1 MLAIVT
7 GRAAALGERR
17 HRRGSHMISRT
28 QFFRLLAAA
37 TALAIAPGPAAAQE
51 TVKIGFSVPL
61 TGAFSEN
68 GKQMV
73 AAIKIFTEQRGSVVA
88 GRKIEVIVRD
98 DGGVADQAKRIA
110 QEFVV
115 QSKVAVLAGYN
126 PTPVALAVAPLSAEA
141 KIPQIVVGS
150 SASVTTT
157 RSPYIVRTFSTQAQ
171 ITVPMADW
179 MLKNGIKRVVTFVS
193 DYAPGLETE
202 KAFIEAFKAGGG
214 EIVESVRVPL
224 QALDFSPF
232 LQRARDARPEAIF
245 AWVPGGLAGSFVRQ
259 YAERGLQSSGIRLI
273 GTGDITDDDIL
284 NQLGEPMLGITTAL
298 QYSAAHESEKNK
310 AFVAGFERVG
320 GGMRPDHVG
329 VAVYDA
335 MHLIYA
341 ALEKTGGNAD
351 GDALLA
357 AMKGMAWESPRGP
370 IAIDPETRDIVQD
383 IYIRRVE
390 RRNGQLYNIE
400 FDKYPAVKDPFK
412 ASRSK

>member
-1 MLAIVT
+1 
-7 GRAAALGERR
+7 
-17 HRRGSHMISRT
+17 MISRP
-28 QFFRLLAAA
+28 QFLRLLA
-37 TALAIAPGPAAAQE
+37 TGSALAILPAVAAAQE

-141 KIPQIVVGS
+141 QIPQIVVGS

-224 QALDFSPF
+224 QALDFAPF

-298 QYSAAHESEKNK
+298 QYSAAHESERNK
-310 AFVAGFERVG
+310 TFVAGFERVG

-341 ALEKTGGNAD
+341 ALEKTGGNAN
-351 GDALLA
+351 GDVLLA

-370 IAIDPETRDIVQD
+370 IAIDPDTRDIIQD

-412 ASRSK
+412 AAPAK

>member
-1 MLAIVT
+1 
-7 GRAAALGERR
+7 
-17 HRRGSHMISRT
+17 MISRP
-28 QFFRLLAAA
+28 QFLRLLVTVSTLALLPAAA
-37 TALAIAPGPAAAQE
+37 GAQE
-51 TVKIGFSVPL
+51 TVKIGFSAPL
-61 TGAFSEN
+61 TGPFAEN
-68 GKQMV
+68 GKQMQ

-88 GRKIEVIVRD
+88 GKKLEVVLRD

-115 QSKVAVLAGYN
+115 QQKVAVLAGYN

-141 KIPQIVVGS
+141 KIPQIVTGS

-157 RSPYIVRTFSTQAQ
+157 RSPYIVRTFSTQPQ

-179 MLKNGIKRVVTFVS
+179 ALKNGIKRVVTFVS

-202 KAFIEAFKAGGG
+202 KAFIEAFRAGGG
-214 EIVESVRVPL
+214 EIVATVRVPL
-224 QALDFSPF
+224 QALDFAPF

-298 QYSAAHESEKNK
+298 QYSAAHDSPKNK
-310 AFVAGFERVG
+310 AFVEGFERVG
-320 GGMRPDHVG
+320 NGIRPDHVG

-341 ALEKTGGNAD
+341 ALEKTGGNAN

-357 AMKGMAWESPRGP
+357 AMEGMSWESPRGM
-370 IAIDPETRDIVQD
+370 IAIDPDTRDIVQD
-383 IYIRRVE
+383 VYIRRVE
-390 RRNGQLYNIE
+390 RRNGQLYNVE
-400 FDKYPAVKDPFK
+400 FDRYPAVKDPFK
-412 ASRSK
+412 AAQAK

>member
-1 MLAIVT
+1 
-7 GRAAALGERR
+7 
-17 HRRGSHMISRT
+17 MISRP
-28 QFFRLLAAA
+28 QFLRLLAAA
-37 TALAIAPGPAAAQE
+37 GAFAVLPTAAGAQE
-51 TVKIGFSVPL
+51 TVKIGFSAPL
-61 TGAFSEN
+61 TGSFAEN

-73 AAIKIFTEQRGSVVA
+73 AALKLYAEQNGSTVA
-88 GRKIEVIVRD
+88 GRKIEVILRD
-98 DGGVADQAKRIA
+98 DGGVPDQAKRIA

-141 KIPQIVVGS
+141 KIPQIVTGS
-150 SASVTTT
+150 SASVTTQ

-171 ITVPMADW
+171 ITVPMAQW
-179 MLKNGIKRVVTFVS
+179 ALKNGIKRVVTFVS

-224 QALDFSPF
+224 QALDFAPF
-232 LQRARDARPEAIF
+232 LQRARDAKPDALF

-273 GTGDITDDDIL
+273 GPGDITDDDIL
-284 NQLGEPMLGITTAL
+284 NTLGEPMLGITTAL

-320 GGMRPDHVG
+320 NGLRPDHVG
-329 VAVYDA
+329 VAVYDC

-341 ALEKTGGNAD
+341 ALEKTGGNPN

-370 IAIDPETRDIVQD
+370 IAIDPDTRDIIQD
-383 IYIRRVE
+383 VYIRRVE

-412 ASRSK
+412 AAAAK

>member
-1 MLAIVT
+1 
-7 GRAAALGERR
+7 
-17 HRRGSHMISRT
+17 MISHP
-28 QFFRLLAAA
+28 QFLRLLATVSALAVLPA
-37 TALAIAPGPAAAQE
+37 TAGAQE
-51 TVKIGFSVPL
+51 SVKIGFSVPL
-61 TGAFSEN
+61 TGAFAEN

-73 AAIKIFTEQRGSVVA
+73 AAIKIFTEQRGTMVA
-88 GRKIEVIVRD
+88 GRKIEIILRD
-98 DGGVADQAKRIA
+98 DGGVPDQAKRIA
-110 QEFVV
+110 QELVV
-115 QSKVAVLAGYN
+115 QNKVAVLAGYN

-141 KIPQIVVGS
+141 KIPQIVTGS

-202 KAFIEAFKAGGG
+202 KAFIEAFKKGGG
-214 EIVESVRVPL
+214 EIVESIRVPL
-224 QALDFSPF
+224 QALDFAPF
-232 LQRARDARPEAIF
+232 LQRARDAKPEAIF

-259 YAERGLQSSGIRLI
+259 YAERGLQQSGIRLI

-310 AFVAGFERVG
+310 TFVEGFQRVG
-320 GGMRPDHVG
+320 NGQRPDHVG

-341 ALEKTGGNAD
+341 ALEKTGGNPN

-370 IAIDPETRDIVQD
+370 ISIDPETRDIVQD
-383 IYIRRVE
+383 IYIRKVE

-412 ASRSK
+412 AQVK

>member
-1 MLAIVT
+1 
-7 GRAAALGERR
+7 
-17 HRRGSHMISRT
+17 MILRP
-28 QFFRLLAAA
+28 QFVRLLATVA
-37 TALAIAPGPAAAQE
+37 ALAVLPAAAGAQE
-51 TVKIGFSVPL
+51 TVKIGFSAPL

-88 GRKIEVIVRD
+88 GKRIEVIVRD
-98 DGGVADQAKRIA
+98 DGGVADQAKRIG

-179 MLKNGIKRVVTFVS
+179 SLKNGIKRVVTLVS
-193 DYAPGLETE
+193 DYAPGIETE
-202 KAFIEAFKAGGG
+202 KAFVEAFKAGGG

-224 QALDFSPF
+224 QALDFAPF

-284 NQLGEPMLGITTAL
+284 NQLGEPM
-298 QYSAAHESEKNK
+298 
-310 AFVAGFERVG
+310 
-320 GGMRPDHVG
+320 
-329 VAVYDA
+329 
-335 MHLIYA
+335 
-341 ALEKTGGNAD
+341 
-351 GDALLA
+351 
-357 AMKGMAWESPRGP
+357 
-370 IAIDPETRDIVQD
+370 IAIAPDTRDIIQD
-383 IYIRRVE
+383 VYIRRVE
-390 RRNGQLYNIE
+390 RRDGQLYNIE
-400 FDKYPAVKDPFK
+400 FDRYPAVKDPFK
-412 ASRSK
+412 AAPAR

>member
-1 MLAIVT
+1 LAVLP
-7 GRAAALGERR
+7 AA
-17 HRRGSHMISRT
+17 
-28 QFFRLLAAA
+28 
-37 TALAIAPGPAAAQE
+37 AAAQE

-61 TGAFSEN
+61 TGPFSEN

-224 QALDFSPF
+224 QALDFAPF
-232 LQRARDARPEAIF
+232 LQRARDAKPEAIF

-310 AFVAGFERVG
+310 TFVAGFERVG

-341 ALEKTGGNAD
+341 ALEKTGGNPN

-370 IAIDPETRDIVQD
+370 IAIDPDTRDIIQD

-412 ASRSK
+412 AAPPK

>member
-1 MLAIVT
+1 MV
-7 GRAAALGERR
+7 
-17 HRRGSHMISRT
+17 SRL
-28 QFFRLLAAA
+28 QLFRSLAAA
-37 TALAIAPGPAAAQE
+37 GVLAALPASAQE
-51 TVKIGFSVPL
+51 AVKIGFSVPL
-61 TGAFSEN
+61 TGPFSEN

-88 GRKIEVIVRD
+88 GKKIEIIIRD
-98 DGGVADQAKRIA
+98 DGGVPDQAKRLA

-115 QSKVAVLAGYN
+115 QQKVAVLAGYN

-141 KIPQIVVGS
+141 KIPQVVVGS

-193 DYAPGLETE
+193 DDAPGLETE

-224 QALDFSPF
+224 QALDFAPF
-232 LQRARDARPEAIF
+232 LQRARDAKPEAIF

-259 YAERGLQSSGIRLI
+259 YAERGLRSSGIRLI

-284 NQLGEPMLGITTAL
+284 NQLGEPMLGITTSL
-298 QYSAAHESEKNK
+298 QYSAAHDSEKNK

-320 GGMRPDHVG
+320 NGMRPDHVG

-341 ALEKTGGNAD
+341 ALEKTGGNAS

-370 IAIDPETRDIVQD
+370 MMIDPETRDVVQD
-383 IYIRRVE
+383 VYIRRVE

-400 FDKYPAVKDPFK
+400 FDRYPAVKDPFK
-412 ASRSK
+412 AAPAK

>member
-1 MLAIVT
+1 
-7 GRAAALGERR
+7 
-17 HRRGSHMISRT
+17 MISRP
-28 QFFRLLAAA
+28 QFLRLLA
-37 TALAIAPGPAAAQE
+37 TGSALAILPAVAAAQE

-224 QALDFSPF
+224 QALDFAPF

-298 QYSAAHESEKNK
+298 QYSAAHESERNK
-310 AFVAGFERVG
+310 TFVAGFERVG

-341 ALEKTGGNAD
+341 ALEKTGGNAN
-351 GDALLA
+351 GDVLLA

-370 IAIDPETRDIVQD
+370 IAIDPDTRDIIQD

-412 ASRSK
+412 AAPAK

>member
-1 MLAIVT
+1 
-7 GRAAALGERR
+7 
-17 HRRGSHMISRT
+17 MISRP
-28 QFFRLLAAA
+28 QFLRLLATAS
-37 TALAIAPGPAAAQE
+37 ALAVLPAAAAAQE

-224 QALDFSPF
+224 QALDFAPF

-310 AFVAGFERVG
+310 TFVAGFERVG

-341 ALEKTGGNAD
+341 ALEKTGGNAN

-370 IAIDPETRDIVQD
+370 IAIDPETRDVIQD
-383 IYIRRVE
+383 IYIHRVE

-412 ASRSK
+412 AAPAK

>member
-1 MLAIVT
+1 
-7 GRAAALGERR
+7 
-17 HRRGSHMISRT
+17 MISRP

-37 TALAIAPGPAAAQE
+37 TALAIVPGPANAQE

-61 TGAFSEN
+61 TGPFSEN

-224 QALDFSPF
+224 QALDFAPF

-298 QYSAAHESEKNK
+298 QYSAAHESERNK
-310 AFVAGFERVG
+310 TFVAGFERVG

-341 ALEKTGGNAD
+341 ALEKTGGNAN
-351 GDALLA
+351 GDVLLA

-370 IAIDPETRDIVQD
+370 IAIDPDTRDIIQD

-412 ASRSK
+412 AAPAK

>member
-1 MLAIVT
+1 
-7 GRAAALGERR
+7 
-17 HRRGSHMISRT
+17 MISPP
-28 QFFRLLAAA
+28 QFLGLLAAA
-37 TALAIAPGPAAAQE
+37 GALAILPAAAGAQE
-51 TVKIGFSVPL
+51 TVKIGFSAPL
-61 TGAFSEN
+61 TGPFAEN

-73 AAIKIFTEQRGSVVA
+73 AAIKIFTEQHGSTVA
-88 GRKIEVIVRD
+88 GRKIELILRD

-141 KIPQIVVGS
+141 KIPQIVTGS

-179 MLKNGIKRVVTFVS
+179 ALKNGIRRVVTFVS

-224 QALDFSPF
+224 QALDFAPF
-232 LQRARDARPEAIF
+232 LQRARDAKPEAIF

-259 YAERGLQSSGIRLI
+259 YAERGLQQSGIRLI

-284 NQLGEPMLGITTAL
+284 NKLGEPMLGITTAL
-298 QYSAAHESEKNK
+298 QYSAAHDSEKNK
-310 AFVAGFERVG
+310 TFVAGFERVG
-320 GGMRPDHVG
+320 NGQRPDHVG
-329 VAVYDA
+329 VAVYDC

-341 ALEKTGGNAD
+341 ALEKTGGNPN

-370 IAIDPETRDIVQD
+370 IAIDPDTRDIIQD
-383 IYIRRVE
+383 VYIRRVE

-412 ASRSK
+412 AAQAK

>member
-1 MLAIVT
+1 
-7 GRAAALGERR
+7 
-17 HRRGSHMISRT
+17 MISRT
-28 QFFRLLAAA
+28 QFVRLLAAA
-37 TALAIAPGPAAAQE
+37 TALAIVPGPANAQE

-61 TGAFSEN
+61 TGAFAEN

-141 KIPQIVVGS
+141 RIPQIVVGS

-202 KAFIEAFKAGGG
+202 KAFIAAFKAGGG

-224 QALDFSPF
+224 QALDFAPF

-259 YAERGLQSSGIRLI
+259 YAERGLRASGIRLV

-310 AFVAGFERVG
+310 TFVAGFERVS

-341 ALEKTGGNAD
+341 ALEKTGGNAN

-370 IAIDPETRDIVQD
+370 IAIDPDTRDIIQD

-412 ASRSK
+412 AAPAK

>member
-1 MLAIVT
+1 
-7 GRAAALGERR
+7 
-17 HRRGSHMISRT
+17 MISRP
-28 QFFRLLAAA
+28 QFLRLLA
-37 TALAIAPGPAAAQE
+37 TGSALAILPAVAAAQE

-224 QALDFSPF
+224 QALDFAPF

-310 AFVAGFERVG
+310 TFVAGFERVG

-341 ALEKTGGNAD
+341 ALEKTGGNAN

-370 IAIDPETRDIVQD
+370 IAIDPDTRDIIQD

-412 ASRSK
+412 AAPAK

>member
-1 MLAIVT
+1 
-7 GRAAALGERR
+7 
-17 HRRGSHMISRT
+17 MISRP
-28 QFFRLLAAA
+28 QFLRLLAAA
-37 TALAIAPGPAAAQE
+37 GALSVLPAAASAQE
-51 TVKIGFSVPL
+51 TMKIGFSAPL
-61 TGAFSEN
+61 TGPFAEN

-73 AAIKIFTEQRGSVVA
+73 AALKIFAEQRGSVVA
-88 GRKIEVIVRD
+88 GRKIEVILRD
-98 DGGVADQAKRIA
+98 DGGVPDQAKRLA
-110 QEFVV
+110 QELVV
-115 QSKVAVLAGYN
+115 QHKVAVLAGYN

-141 KIPQIVVGS
+141 KIPQIVTGS

-179 MLKNGIKRVVTFVS
+179 ALKNGIRRVVTFVS

-202 KAFIEAFKAGGG
+202 KAFVEAFRAGGG
-214 EIVESVRVPL
+214 EIVETIRVPL
-224 QALDFSPF
+224 QALDFAPF

-259 YAERGLQSSGIRLI
+259 YAERGLQASGIRLI

-284 NQLGEPMLGITTAL
+284 NKLGEPMLGITTAL

-320 GGMRPDHVG
+320 DGLRPDHVG
-329 VAVYDA
+329 VAVYDC

-341 ALEKTGGNAD
+341 ALEKTGGNAN

-370 IAIDPETRDIVQD
+370 IAIDPDTRDIVQD
-383 IYIRRVE
+383 VYIRRVE

-400 FDKYPAVKDPFK
+400 FDRYPAVKDPFK
-412 ASRSK
+412 AAPAK

>member
-1 MLAIVT
+1 
-7 GRAAALGERR
+7 
-17 HRRGSHMISRT
+17 MISRS
-28 QFFRLLAAA
+28 QFLGLLAAA
-37 TALAIAPGPAAAQE
+37 GVMALLPAAAAAQE
-51 TVKIGFSVPL
+51 SVKIGFSVPL
-61 TGAFSEN
+61 TGPFAEN
-68 GKQMV
+68 GKQMS
-73 AAIKIFTEQRGSVVA
+73 AAIKIFTEQRGSTVA
-88 GRKIEVIVRD
+88 GRKIEVIMRD
-98 DGGVADQAKRIA
+98 DGGVPDQAKRIA
-110 QEFVV
+110 QELVV

-126 PTPVALAVAPLSAEA
+126 PTPVALAAAAVSAEA
-141 KIPQIVVGS
+141 KIPQIVTGS

-179 MLKNGIKRVVTFVS
+179 ALKNGIKRVVTLVS

-202 KAFIEAFKAGGG
+202 KAFIEEFKRGGG
-214 EIVESVRVPL
+214 EIVESIRVPL
-224 QALDFSPF
+224 QALDFAPF

-259 YAERGLQSSGIRLI
+259 YAERGLQQSGIRLI

-284 NQLGEPMLGITTAL
+284 NQLGEPMLGITTSL
-298 QYSAAHESEKNK
+298 QYSAAHDSEKNK

-320 GGMRPDHVG
+320 NGLRPDHVG

-341 ALEKTGGNAD
+341 ALEKTKGDSN
-351 GDALLA
+351 GDALLV

-370 IAIDPETRDIVQD
+370 IAIDPDTRDVIQNV
-383 IYIRRVE
+383 YIRRVE

-412 ASRSK
+412 AAQAK

>member
-1 MLAIVT
+1 M
-7 GRAAALGERR
+7 
-17 HRRGSHMISRT
+17 MSRP
-28 QFFRLLAAA
+28 QVVRLLAAA
-37 TALAIAPGPAAAQE
+37 GALALLPASATAQE

-73 AAIKIFTEQRGSVVA
+73 AAIKIFTEQRGSVIA
-88 GRKIEVIVRD
+88 GKKIEVIVRD

-115 QSKVAVLAGYN
+115 QHKVAVLAGYN

-179 MLKNGIKRVVTFVS
+179 MLKNGIKRVVTLVS

-202 KAFIEAFKAGGG
+202 KAFVEAFKAGGG
-214 EIVESVRVPL
+214 EIVETVRVPL
-224 QALDFSPF
+224 QALDFAPF
-232 LQRARDARPEAIF
+232 LQRARDAKPEAIF

-298 QYSAAHESEKNK
+298 QYSAAHESDKNK
-310 AFVAGFERVG
+310 AFVAGFERMG

-341 ALEKTGGNAD
+341 ALEKTGGNAN

-370 IAIDPETRDIVQD
+370 MAIDPETRDVVQD
-383 IYIRRVE
+383 VYIRRVE

-412 ASRSK
+412 AAPPK